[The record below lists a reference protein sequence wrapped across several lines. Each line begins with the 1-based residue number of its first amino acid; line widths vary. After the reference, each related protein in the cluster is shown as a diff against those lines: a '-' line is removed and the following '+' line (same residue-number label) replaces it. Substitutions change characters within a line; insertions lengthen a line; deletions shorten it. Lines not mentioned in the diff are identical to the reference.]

1 MERVRRFSFNIH
13 NYQEK
18 GYTAERLVKEFSDA
32 WKIDYMIVGQEITQ
46 DNQIHHLQGYVEFSS
61 PTTWEQVRQRFVST
75 IGYVSDLQISKGD
88 GESNYKYCSKSG
100 TYTEYGS
107 RSLTVKT
114 DDIAINVIQLIT
126 QGYSLVEI
134 MTNNKNYTHYIIR
147 NYPNL
152 FKIQLDMYNQR
163 KINVDDKD
171 LPF

>member
-18 GYTAERLVKEFSDA
+18 GYTAERLVKEFSDS

-46 DNQIHHLQGYVEFSS
+46 ENQIHHLQGYVEFSS

-107 RSLTVKT
+107 RSIIIKT
-114 DDIAINVIQLIT
+114 DDIAVNVVSLLT
-126 QGYSLVEI
+126 QGYLLTEI
-134 MTNNKNYTHYIIR
+134 MLNNKNYTHYIIR

-152 FKIQLDMYNQR
+152 FKIQLDLHTNR
-163 KINVDDKD
+163 KVNVDDKD